1 MRAPIF
7 TVGEDKRRRFGEVTK
22 EKTTIKLT
30 THRRKMFLD
39 TGVPR
44 KQAKFLKN
52 ASEGVN
58 P

>member
-1 MRAPIF
+1 M
-7 TVGEDKRRRFGEVTK
+7 EVTQ
-22 EKTTIKLT
+22 EQTTIQLT

-58 P
+58 PQ